1 MSLYERE
8 LKGILRGDEEVIA
21 KVVKSL
27 EENVKSAFYKIKKR
41 PFVVVRAAGS
51 FGIDLVAIRGAL
63 SFLIEVKTSKEELF
77 HFSDSQRLK
86 DQAENLKSLCARA
99 GVIPLYAFRL
109 KRAGEDPWRIF
120 TFEIPELKGA
130 TSTLYQ
136 KIPKINKTQ
145 SGNYVMAWRE
155 GLAMHMFIE
164 EVCRE

>member
-8 LKGILRGDEEVIA
+8 LKGILQGDEEVIA
-21 KVVKSL
+21 KVAKSL
-27 EENVKSAFYKIKKR
+27 EEHVKSAFYKIKKR
-41 PFVVVRAAGS
+41 PFIVVRAAGS
-51 FGIDLVAIRGAL
+51 FGIDLVAVREAL
-63 SFLIEVKTSKEELF
+63 SFLIEVKASKEELF

-120 TFEIPELKGA
+120 TFDIPELKSV
-130 TSTLYQ
+130 STLLYQ

-145 SGNYVMAWRE
+145 SGNYVMVWRE
-155 GLAMHMFIE
+155 GLAIHKFIE
-164 EVCRE
+164 VVCGE